1 MQEDVKDGNTDVLI
15 TRKNTSE
22 YKKLKYVCNLPH
34 QQTVRNADSADFEL
48 EKTMSR
54 VGLNAGHMN
63 PTHSLEIRSNN
74 DDTDKQVK
82 ENTEPDTVV
91 EKYRKVPHNH
101 ELDDE
106 IEMSNKMVGGMVTPY
121 QLNDTEEAPPLLIR
135 DDQNENNDSINRSIW
150 YWSQLDTRKKTDRSE
165 GLEAYYKVLDKR
177 LLVIFGDESRYKSG
191 SSHLCLVP

>member
-106 IEMSNKMVGGMVTPY
+106 IEMSDKMVGGMAKPY